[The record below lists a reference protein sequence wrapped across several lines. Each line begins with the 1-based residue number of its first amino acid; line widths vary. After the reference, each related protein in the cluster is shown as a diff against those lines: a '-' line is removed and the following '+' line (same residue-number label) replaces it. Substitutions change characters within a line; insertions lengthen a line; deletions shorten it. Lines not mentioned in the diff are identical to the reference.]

1 MLIAIEDVVRPN
13 KINLGMP
20 PRSLWCVTGTFGG
33 LKLRPA
39 NAQAH
44 TVKHFVAG
52 VLFNPEDFT
61 RQTLNAVGE
70 WVDEDDDG
78 GWRADGD
85 INVAEQPDEPTDP
98 PSESKWVTKA
108 REALA
113 EATKDAAFRFSE
125 LTKAQSVETRRK
137 IELRAAQLKAQ
148 RKEEQRKADAQARA
162 GAVRRAL
169 QARLHA
175 DRCLGEATLELIA
188 AVSGLLNGQPE
199 APVHPSIA
207 AHVEQL
213 QPLAYVYG
221 YRIVKPNTVALLV
234 KL

>member
-1 MLIAIEDVVRPN
+1 MLIAIEGIVRPN
-13 KINLGMP
+13 NTKVGLP
-20 PRSLWCVTGTFGG
+20 TQSLWRVTGTIGG
-33 LKLRPA
+33 LQLRPV
-39 NAQAH
+39 NAQAQA
-44 TVKHFVAG
+44 VKHFVAG
-52 VLFNPEDFT
+52 VRFFTEDFT
-61 RQTLNAVGE
+61 RQTLNKVGE
-70 WVDEDDDG
+70 WVDEDS

-85 INVAEQPDEPTDP
+85 SNVAEQPDEPADP
-98 PSESKWVTKA
+98 PNEPKAVTKA
-108 REALA
+108 RDVLA
-113 EATKDAAFRFSE
+113 EATRDAAFRFSE
-125 LTKAQSVETRRK
+125 LTKAQSVETQRK

-162 GAVRRAL
+162 DAQRRAL

-188 AVSGLLNGQPE
+188 AVSGLLNGQPD
-199 APVHPSIA
+199 APVHSSIA

-213 QPLAYVYG
+213 QPLANVYG